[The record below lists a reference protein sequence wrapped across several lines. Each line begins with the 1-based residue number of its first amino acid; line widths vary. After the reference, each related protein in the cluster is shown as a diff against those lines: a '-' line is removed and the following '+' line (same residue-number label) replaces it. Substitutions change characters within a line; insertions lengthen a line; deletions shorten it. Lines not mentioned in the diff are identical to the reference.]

1 MRDDQV
7 ETTKNMTTSSINF
20 WEEAWALL
28 SRFPVVTGGGTWWD
42 SVDVSSSIQ
51 FGGVPNMAVPQNHTM
66 VLQYENSWLN
76 SWFFIDEDWM
86 WGTMT

>member
-7 ETTKNMTTSSINF
+7 ETTKNIENMTTSSINF

-42 SVDVSSSIQ
+42 SGLQATKDGVVDVSSSIQ
-51 FGGVPNMAVPQNHTM
+51 FGGVRIWRYLKTM
-66 VLQYENSWLN
+66 VLQY
-76 SWFFIDEDWM
+76 
-86 WGTMT
+86 